1 MKTILDVACGGR
13 MFYFDKKDPRV
24 LFCDGR
30 KIKTTLCDGR
40 KFEIDPDHIVDFREL
55 PFENESFKTVI
66 FDPPHLI
73 RGGAKSWLVIK
84 YGLLSQNWQE
94 DLSRGFAE
102 CFRVLE
108 RGGVLIFKWS
118 DIQIPL
124 KDILKLTPQK
134 PVMGSKQNKT
144 YFLVFI
150 KE

>member
-1 MKTILDVACGGR
+1 MQTVLDVACGGR

-40 KFEIDPDHIVDFREL
+40 KFEIDPDYIIDFREL
-55 PFENESFKTVI
+55 PFKDESFKTVI
-66 FDPPHLI
+66 FDPPHLV

-84 YGLLSQNWQE
+84 YGLLSQSWKE